1 MLSVAILAAG
11 KGTRMESSL
20 PKVLHKI
27 SGKSLLERVIDSCV
41 ELKPDQIFVI
51 TGHKSKEVQKSIP
64 KDKKI
69 NFVIQEPQSGTGHA
83 IQVLCKEVKKHE
95 GKLLVLN
102 GDVPL
107 IRPSTLKRLLY
118 LHDSKNADVSL
129 ITTKKTNPHG
139 YGRVFLKGSFI
150 ERIVEEKDCNDL
162 ERENPLINAGV
173 YCFNWG
179 NLSEII
185 NTLQSNNNQK
195 EIYLT
200 DTISL
205 LKNSSSLEV
214 EDNGELQGINNRIQL
229 SECEECIQNSIKEKH
244 MLNGY
249 LKLPEVK
256 RNKFEVV
263 IDPGHGGPDPG
274 AIGIGGIRETDVVLE
289 VSKIVKNLLSEKGV
303 KVRLTR
309 TNDVDLDL
317 PPRVSIANNTDADI
331 FVSIH
336 ANASRGK
343 RRDINGLETFY
354 YRGWRGRLLAKRI
367 QKQILRVSPG
377 SPDRGVKQGRF
388 YVIKNTRMPAVLVEI
403 GFLTGR
409 LDARRLEKINHRKRL
424 AYAIAKGILEYL
436 DKVG

>member
-1 MLSVAILAAG
+1 MIKFLDNKLFRYLSVFLFLNSSILPVKSSSALAAWAINNNG
-11 KGTRMESSL
+11 ILELRTKSNTNL
-20 PKVLHKI
+20 KAYFQKANQI
-27 SGKSLLERVIDSCV
+27 SGDRFWVDFPGELINPRTIKGNGPIKEIRLGKPVKGKTRLVIEFKEKTYLNPLTWRVVGLDQNRWRIKLFTPKYSFKKIGEGVV
-41 ELKPDQIFVI
+41 EKKTRNIQAN
-51 TGHKSKEVQKSIP
+51 QKS
-64 KDKKI
+64 
-69 NFVIQEPQSGTGHA
+69 SYM
-83 IQVLCKEVKKHE
+83 
-95 GKLLVLN
+95 
-102 GDVPL
+102 
-107 IRPSTLKRLLY
+107 RKRDY
-118 LHDSKNADVSL
+118 
-129 ITTKKTNPHG
+129 
-139 YGRVFLKGSFI
+139 
-150 ERIVEEKDCNDL
+150 
-162 ERENPLINAGV
+162 
-173 YCFNWG
+173 
-179 NLSEII
+179 
-185 NTLQSNNNQK
+185 
-195 EIYLT
+195 
-200 DTISL
+200 
-205 LKNSSSLEV
+205 
-214 EDNGELQGINNRIQL
+214 
-229 SECEECIQNSIKEKH
+229 
-244 MLNGY
+244 GY

-309 TNDVDLDL
+309 TNEVDLDL

-409 LDARRLEKINHRKRL
+409 LDARRLEKITHRKRL

>member
-1 MLSVAILAAG
+1 
-11 KGTRMESSL
+11 
-20 PKVLHKI
+20 
-27 SGKSLLERVIDSCV
+27 
-41 ELKPDQIFVI
+41 
-51 TGHKSKEVQKSIP
+51 
-64 KDKKI
+64 
-69 NFVIQEPQSGTGHA
+69 
-83 IQVLCKEVKKHE
+83 
-95 GKLLVLN
+95 
-102 GDVPL
+102 
-107 IRPSTLKRLLY
+107 
-118 LHDSKNADVSL
+118 
-129 ITTKKTNPHG
+129 
-139 YGRVFLKGSFI
+139 
-150 ERIVEEKDCNDL
+150 
-162 ERENPLINAGV
+162 
-173 YCFNWG
+173 
-179 NLSEII
+179 
-185 NTLQSNNNQK
+185 
-195 EIYLT
+195 
-200 DTISL
+200 
-205 LKNSSSLEV
+205 
-214 EDNGELQGINNRIQL
+214 
-229 SECEECIQNSIKEKH
+229 
-244 MLNGY
+244 

-289 VSKIVKNLLSEKGV
+289 ISKIVKNLLSEKGV

-309 TNDVDLDL
+309 TNEVDLDL

-343 RRDINGLETFY
+343 RRDINGMEAFY

-409 LDARRLEKINHRKRL
+409 LDARRLEKITHRKRL